1 MPSERIAM
9 LRGFGDPRGGP
20 SNPLPSGLG
29 PTLQLVKSFTYQS
42 YFSSTQFQK
51 ALLPCPAGGAIIP
64 GTNEDVQ
71 VAGYALALHSA
82 SETPITVT
90 FKGNDGSG
98 SSIPQLL
105 KPGCLVRPIG
115 TPNGAPS
122 AFTGFT
128 WGLPAGW
135 LGGGLANLLVLQSP
149 DADAAI
155 YGNPEIPFH
164 RQRIQITRQ
173 ATAMP
178 TIAAWPCNWP
188 LKFPFWGAQSLTD
201 LQSAAPIFK
210 IEPTRTVLRLR
221 LATVGTAATMRAI
234 WMGTDHFDA
243 NSATNQNSALQ
254 TATGALDTT
263 AAQVEDV
270 VWGTTA
276 PAGTAGATAPAQYQQ
291 IEFTSGPFVNAGCER
306 SASSGV
312 VFVAVDAGSALDA
325 AEVMIDVIRYGKLG

>member
-1 MPSERIAM
+1 MAERIAM
-9 LRGFGDPRGGP
+9 LRGFGDHRGGP

-51 ALLPCPAGGAIIP
+51 AILPCPAGSGIIP
-64 GTNEDVQ
+64 GTGADVQ
-71 VAGYALALHSA
+71 IAGYALALHSA
-82 SETPITVT
+82 SETPVAVT

-98 SSIPQLL
+98 ASITQIL
-105 KPGCLVRPIG
+105 KPGCLIRPIG

-149 DADAAI
+149 DADVAI

-173 ATAMP
+173 ATTMP
-178 TIAAWPCNWP
+178 TVAAWPCNWP

-201 LQSAAPIFK
+201 VQSAAPIFK

-221 LATVGTAATMRAI
+221 LATLAAAATMRAI

-243 NSATNQNSALQ
+243 NSSAQQDSALQ
-254 TATGALDTT
+254 TAVGALDTT

-276 PAGTAGATAPAQYQQ
+276 PAGTPAVGAPSQFQQ

-312 VFVAVDAGSALDA
+312 VFVAAGLGSG
-325 AEVMIDVIRYGKLG
+325 IDVAELYVDVVRYGRLG